1 MRQRPKL
8 PRPVAVVAPLM
19 TVALAFGACGAG
31 NPSSAPGSAE
41 ASNPGASAMSTATA
55 VPSESASAGS
65 EICADP
71 ASPPAEPSSP
81 DTSVSGEVV
90 VWGWNNAAPQAV
102 YEEFKQAY
110 PNVTVTFEDVGTTD
124 MPTKLLTAL
133 RGGAGAPDIAMWE
146 DAYAADLWEQPVA
159 DLTPC
164 IAPFAQDFPT
174 SKIKGISRP
183 DGSVVAAP
191 WEAGPV
197 QLLYRKD
204 TFEKYGID
212 PATLTTWDAYVE
224 AGKKL
229 SQASAG
235 EAHMLMSNIVPP
247 PAYVERAYDTFV
259 MLAQQNGGNLFDAQ
273 GAPQFTDPK
282 NIEALELLK
291 TFRDSGIS
299 LNDVASD
306 QAAYATIE
314 DGSVATWLAPTW
326 WKYYPENFAKDTAGL
341 WAAQP
346 LPVFTEGGAR
356 SGNNGGSSLVIPQQS
371 ENQAAAWAFLKFWLM
386 RVESRK
392 LSFEAGGGLFE
403 NIFAPAAEDP
413 FFNEPDPFF
422 GFPWLAQARELSD
435 EIPAWNVSS
444 ETGKVGAAFDLLLPD
459 YLSGKLDA
467 NTFLTQVQEDVV
479 GN

>member
-1 MRQRPKL
+1 MRRPAKVQH
-8 PRPVAVVAPLM
+8 PVTVLTAMLTAVLIV
-19 TVALAFGACGAG
+19 GACGGATG
-31 NPSSAPGSAE
+31 STGASPDTTTAPTSPDASAQSSPVES
-41 ASNPGASAMSTATA
+41 SICVDPGAA
-55 VPSESASAGS
+55 
-65 EICADP
+65 
-71 ASPPAEPSSP
+71 PAEPSSP
-81 DTSVSGEVV
+81 DPSISGDVV

-110 PNVTVTFEDVGTTD
+110 PNINVTFEDVGTTD

-164 IAPFAQDFPT
+164 IAPYLQDFPT

-204 TFEKYGID
+204 TLKKYGID

-229 SQASAG
+229 VEASG
-235 EAHMLMSNIVPP
+235 GSAHMLMSNIVPP
-247 PAYVERAYDTFV
+247 PAYVERAFDTFV
-259 MLAQQNGGNLFDAQ
+259 MLAQQNGGNLFNAQ
-273 GAPQFTDPK
+273 GEAQFTDPK
-282 NIEALELLK
+282 NVEALELLK
-291 TFRDSGIS
+291 SFRDNGIS

-306 QAAYATIE
+306 QAAYATIA

-326 WKYYPENFAKDTAGL
+326 WKYYPENFAQDTAGL

-346 LPVFTEGGAR
+346 LPVFAEGGAR
-356 SGNNGGSSLVIPQQS
+356 SGNNGGSSLVIPEQS

-403 NIFAPAAEDP
+403 NIFAPAAADP

-435 EIPAWNVSS
+435 EIPVWNVSS
-444 ETGKVGAAFDLLLPD
+444 STGKVGAEFDLLFPD

-467 NTFLTQVQEDVV
+467 TTFLTQVQEGVV